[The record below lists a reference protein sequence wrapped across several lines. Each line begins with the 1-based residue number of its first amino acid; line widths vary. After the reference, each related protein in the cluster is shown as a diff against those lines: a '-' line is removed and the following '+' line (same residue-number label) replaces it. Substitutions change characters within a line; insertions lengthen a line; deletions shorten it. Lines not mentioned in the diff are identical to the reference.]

1 MATAPLSELPFRRAR
16 VAPDG
21 PCLVGPAGTCDN
33 AGFASAVLRCAAR
46 LQAMGVDRG
55 DIVAVM
61 LPNSSESVVAM
72 FAAWHRGAAL
82 TPLNPELTDDEA
94 RHQLQD
100 SSAVVLIGDTRS
112 RDLAGGVGIGWID
125 ATTLL
130 ASDDRDE
137 SVAGEETGALAEP
150 EDFALVI
157 YTSGSS
163 SKPYGV
169 LLDHANLE
177 AMSATMA
184 DALGLGA
191 GDASLL
197 VLPLFHVNGIIVSL
211 LSALRVGGHVV
222 VAPRFA
228 PETFWDLVAQHRP
241 TYFSAVPTI
250 YALLDARTSGGVDSS
265 SLRLAVCGA
274 APLPVELMERFEK
287 RFDVPIV
294 EGYGITECS
303 VAATL
308 NPVEGPRKPGSV
320 GLPLAGQEVA
330 IVDTQGHAVPPG
342 VRGEVV
348 VRGPHVMRGYL
359 GLPEETAKVL
369 RDGWLHTGE
378 LGLLDPDGYLVLVD
392 RIKDVIVRGG
402 VEVQPREIED
412 ALYQHSSVLEA
423 AVVGRPDPVL
433 GEVPVAYV
441 SAKPG
446 LVVTA
451 EELRAH
457 CAATLARYKL
467 PTAIHVYAEL
477 PRSSAGKLVKGMLLA

>member
-1 MATAPLSELPFRRAR
+1 MASAPLSELPFRRAR
-16 VAPDG
+16 DAPSD
-21 PCLVGPAGTCDN
+21 PCLLSSEGDLDN
-33 AGFASAVLRCAAR
+33 AAFAAAVRRCAAR
-46 LQAMGVDRG
+46 LATHGVERG

-61 LPNSSESVVAM
+61 LPNGLAPVIAL
-72 FAAWHRGAAL
+72 FAAWQRGAAL
-82 TPLNPELTDDEA
+82 TPVNPELTEDEA

-100 SSAVVLIGDTRS
+100 SSAVLLIGGADTK
-112 RDLAGGVGIGWID
+112 
-125 ATTLL
+125 
-130 ASDDRDE
+130 
-137 SVAGEETGALAEP
+137 ALAAAVGVSWLEASVLLDVSAPDPGEVAPSPAEP
-150 EDFALVI
+150 ADFALVI

-177 AMSATMA
+177 AMSAAMA
-184 DALGLGA
+184 DALGLGPA
-191 GDASLL
+191 DTSLL
-197 VLPLFHVNGIIVSL
+197 VLPLFHVNGIIVSV
-211 LSALRVGGHVV
+211 LSALRVGASVVTTSWESPEAFWDV
-222 VAPRFA
+222 VARR
-228 PETFWDLVAQHRP
+228 RP
-241 TYFSAVPTI
+241 TYVSAVPTI
-250 YALLDARTSGGVDSS
+250 YALLDARTGEHVDSA
-265 SLRLAVCGA
+265 SLRFAVCGA
-274 APLPVELMERFEK
+274 APLPVDLMERFEE
-287 RFDVPIV
+287 RFGVAIV

-303 VAATL
+303 VCATL
-308 NPVEGPRKPGSV
+308 NPVTGMRKPGSV
-320 GLPLAGQEVA
+320 GLPLRGQEIA
-330 IVDTQGHAVPPG
+330 IVDAQGVPVPDG
-342 VRGEVV
+342 DRGEVL

-378 LGLLDPDGYLVLVD
+378 VGLLDPDGYLVLVD

-412 ALYQHSSVLEA
+412 ALYQHTSVLEA

-446 LVVTA
+446 LVLTA

-457 CAATLARYKL
+457 CAASLARYKL

-477 PRSSAGKLVKGMLLA
+477 PRSSAGRLVKGMLLA